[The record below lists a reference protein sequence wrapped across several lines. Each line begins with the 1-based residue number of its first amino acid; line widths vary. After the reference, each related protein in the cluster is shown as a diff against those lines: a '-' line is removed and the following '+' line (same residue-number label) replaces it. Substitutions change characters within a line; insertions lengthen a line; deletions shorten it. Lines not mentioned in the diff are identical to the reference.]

1 MPGVNDLR
9 QLHMTK
15 KRIVPLLLALTGAL
29 CYVSFTLADPRA
41 FNGTWTLNATDSQ
54 TFEVAGEELNKAL
67 LRELRLERTYEMD
80 GRPSKSSSKHVG
92 KSSHDQSI
100 ELLRHDERP
109 VPWEAADELAQM
121 LEAESIKLYYARK
134 FAILY
139 GAERKRLLTVNL
151 AGRSFSVKGTTVT
164 KDDIGTSLAYLEDG
178 AIVIET
184 DTRWHD
190 KLVERFELNETSDHL
205 RVTIRMQ
212 QVILGSWLEYVRTF
226 DRTD

>member
-1 MPGVNDLR
+1 
-9 QLHMTK
+9 MTK
-15 KRIVPLLLALTGAL
+15 KQIVPLSLVLTCAFW
-29 CYVSFTLADPRA
+29 YVSFTHADART
-41 FNGTWTLNATDSQ
+41 FNGTWTLNATGSQ
-54 TFEVAGEELNKAL
+54 TFEAAGEELNKAL
-67 LRELRLERTYEMD
+67 LRELRLERTHEMD
-80 GRPSKSSSKHVG
+80 GRPSKSSSKHSG
-92 KSSHDQSI
+92 KSSHDQSM

-109 VPWEAADELAQM
+109 VPWDAADELAQM

-139 GAERKRLLTVNL
+139 GVERKRLLTVNP

-190 KLVERFELNETSDHL
+190 KLVERFELNETADHL

-212 QVILGSWLEYVRTF
+212 QVILGPWLEYVRVF